1 MRAWRSGAGFSLS
14 VVARSAG
21 YMELIVEGEAR
32 AVAAK
37 FDGESGGHRHQR
49 VPPTEKRGRVHTSTV
64 TVAVLPVP
72 GATGRLRIEDVD
84 IQRTKGSGA
93 GGQHR
98 NVTESAIVAVHRPT
112 GVSVRICNERSQ
124 HRNLELA
131 LGVLAARVTRQAN
144 ERSHEV
150 LNGRRRELVG
160 SGMRADKI
168 RTYRAD
174 GVVDHRT
181 GARARLADV
190 LDGRWP
196 W

>member
-1 MRAWRSGAGFSLS
+1 
-14 VVARSAG
+14 
-21 YMELIVEGEAR
+21 MELLVEGEEHPISR
-32 AVAAK
+32 
-37 FDGESGGHRHQR
+37 FDAESGGHRHQR
-49 VPPTEKRGRVHTSTV
+49 VPPNEKRGRVHTSTV
-64 TVAVLPVP
+64 TVAVLPISETA
-72 GATGRLRIEDVD
+72 GAQLRREDVD

-98 NVTESAIVAVHRPT
+98 NVTESAIVAVHRPS
-112 GVSVRICNERSQ
+112 GLSVRICSERSQ

-131 LGVLAARVTRQAN
+131 LGVLAARVARQAH
-144 ERSHEV
+144 ERSHET